1 MRNCSRKFF
10 GREQRNLRDF
20 LGSGDSGARSGKPI
34 AQSSLNCDEQRTQ
47 LSASSPPDGAHCV
60 NVLGTD
66 ADSHH
71 SSYNSLQAWNA
82 GNCLKLPR
90 RFCGSTHLEDS
101 RYSCVREHLDL
112 LRDARRELAPA
123 LNQGEREI
131 DGLTCTQIRSDN
143 AGSGDGV
150 LNGEI
155 DANAS
160 GWRHGVGGIADAQE
174 AWTMPP
180 LEAINLYGQQLDL
193 SPIRQL
199 FDPITEVW
207 RDLANCAAEG
217 LHALPANFIQRPFA
231 DQQPGLEVITAIDQD
246 QSLAVI
252 DIAKELIGIGL
263 MAANAEPKH
272 VDGDA
277 ALDLG

>member
-1 MRNCSRKFF
+1 M
-10 GREQRNLRDF
+10 
-20 LGSGDSGARSGKPI
+20 
-34 AQSSLNCDEQRTQ
+34 AQSSLNCDEQGSQ
-47 LSASSPPDGAHCV
+47 LSASSPSDGAHCV

-90 RFCGSTHLEDS
+90 RFCRTTHLEDF
-101 RYSCVREHLDL
+101 RYSRVREHLDL

-123 LNQGEREI
+123 LNQGERGI
-131 DGLTCTQIRSDN
+131 DGLTCTQIRSEN

-160 GWRHGVGGIADAQE
+160 GWRHGVGGIADAKQ
-174 AWTMPP
+174 TGTVPL
-180 LEAINLYGQQLDL
+180 LEAVDLHGQQLDL
-193 SPIRQL
+193 IPIVQL
-199 FDPITEVW
+199 LDSVAEVG
-207 RDLANCAAEG
+207 RDLANCPAEG

-277 ALDLG
+277 ALDPG